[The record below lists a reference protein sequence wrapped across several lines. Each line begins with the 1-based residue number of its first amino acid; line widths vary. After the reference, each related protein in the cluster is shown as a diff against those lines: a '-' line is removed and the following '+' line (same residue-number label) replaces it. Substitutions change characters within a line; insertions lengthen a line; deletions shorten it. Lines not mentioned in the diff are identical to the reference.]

1 MDRVQALE
9 TSSVVGAEKGRPRDQ
24 AIDDRVLDVAIGL
37 YAREGWAGFRFE
49 PIARESG
56 VGKGA
61 LYRRWPDRAAL
72 LAATLDARWQ
82 GLHEIDTGT
91 LRGDL
96 VQLARFMLRLMMG
109 DRAGVALNMQIDSR
123 RFEEVRAVATPFQAR
138 TVDRIRQIMGRAID
152 RGELDPATDIRLLTD
167 MLVGP
172 VYNHVLATPDH
183 LRATMTDRADSFC
196 RALVDILL
204 GGLPKA
210 PSA

>member
-1 MDRVQALE
+1 M
-9 TSSVVGAEKGRPRDQ
+9 
-24 AIDDRVLDVAIGL
+24 LDVAIGL
-37 YAREGWAGFRFE
+37 YARDGWAGFRFE

-96 VQLARFMLRLMMG
+96 VQLARFMLGLMMG
-109 DRAGVALNMQIDSR
+109 DRAGVALHMQIDSR
-123 RFEEVRAVATPFQAR
+123 RFAEVRAVATPFQAR
-138 TVDRIRQIMGRAID
+138 TVDRIRHIMRRATD
-152 RGELDPATDIRLLTD
+152 RGELREGIDIRLLTD
-167 MLVGP
+167 LLVGP

-183 LRATMTDRADSFC
+183 LRGTMAGRAEDFC
-196 RALVDILL
+196 QAMVDILL
-204 GGLPKA
+204 SGLPM
-210 PSA
+210 PVQP